1 MTAAR
6 AMRASSQ
13 IQIAKESDVKFSMNG
28 FRRQL
33 SRDVDDLKDLVRDAM
48 NMELHDKEELIDAM
62 NRVITHS
69 NVVNCVFQPG
79 DPDFVDMSDLEIEH
93 LDGDGDE

>member
-1 MTAAR
+1 M
-6 AMRASSQ
+6 
-13 IQIAKESDVKFSMNG
+13 KFSMNG

-33 SRDVDDLKDLVRDAM
+33 SGDIADLRDLVKDAM
-48 NMELHDKEELIDAM
+48 NMQLHDKEELIDAM

-69 NVVNCVFQPG
+69 NVVNCVYQPD

-93 LDGDGDE
+93 LDGDVDE